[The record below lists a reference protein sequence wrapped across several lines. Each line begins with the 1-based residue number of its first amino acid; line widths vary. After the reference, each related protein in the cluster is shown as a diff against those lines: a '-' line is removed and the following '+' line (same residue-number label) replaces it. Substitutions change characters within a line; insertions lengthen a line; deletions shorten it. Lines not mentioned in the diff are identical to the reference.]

1 MIIYSKVRVG
11 ISPEMNAL
19 ASIILGIVGGGV
31 VLSTL
36 LMVRAEKGPRHGR
49 GQSGKGGLRR
59 LSFVMLFSRHSPREA
74 SGNPEKFIDKN
85 QCVSWIPRPDI
96 CNQLLRNWANLGGE

>member
-1 MIIYSKVRVG
+1 M
-11 ISPEMNAL
+11 
-19 ASIILGIVGGGV
+19 
-31 VLSTL
+31 
-36 LMVRAEKGPRHGR
+36 
-49 GQSGKGGLRR
+49 
-59 LSFVMLFSRHSPREA
+59 SFAMLFSRHSPREA